1 MAHEISLR
9 LTDDLYQRIA
19 RIATTRNQAIEVA
32 IIEQLDQI
40 LTRGPQNE
48 FQLAGDEA
56 EQEIAAF
63 HALHSRL
70 RKEFPGQ
77 YVAIKDGKLVDHD
90 PDRLSLFARIDEKY
104 PDAFVL
110 MRPVEERV
118 DREFYFRSPRLEPR
132 GQ

>member
-32 IIEQLDQI
+32 IIEQLDQT
-40 LTRGPQNE
+40 LTHTSPNE

-104 PDAFVL
+104 PDVFVL

-118 DREFYFRSPRLEPR
+118 DREFYFRSPRLEAR